1 MSKRYLLHA
10 GAVAV
15 FAVCFAVF
23 VLFALLTGIR
33 TARAAEDDAVKVS
46 SVHVIWGDDQNMIRI
61 YLDGAEFPTANEPST
76 QNYAYF
82 MPYVAVN
89 GVLLSDSIGSVT
101 YARKGFYGD
110 STCYMIQMPA
120 KETYSLKK
128 DGTDKI
134 TVYAGCKIPMAAE
147 SGEEAAGCDYYVVS
161 ETATFFSPVNA
172 QGTGEETFI
181 AGSST
186 SVKGITVHW
195 DASGTTDFVYIDL
208 EGAVFTSNTD
218 SNDHKDWFASY
229 ILVNGQPLTAGN
241 IAWAREGQYGRTS
254 QFCIQLPGGVLRQ
267 DGTDSITV
275 QAGCR
280 IPLNNGAGCYVV
292 EETETYLSSGTS
304 SAGAEEAFSKQFIWE
319 TGKEYDADSEI
330 FAVTQGQT
338 DALGGFSSLAV
349 TIGNMPAEHP
359 EWGLPLTEYSA
370 QTNGSLAVEQF
381 AEYKFNTPIDLA
393 STGAK
398 SANLTFLYNG
408 ASLFYVYPLG
418 VQTLGYESAVQ
429 SFRTTS
435 GSQQVTVS
443 LEGLAEDGKCG
454 GFILQLVDGTGAQFF
469 LDSVTLS
476 AESFDA
482 GEVEEVVEFEWMLDT
497 KIDVGSAVIKPNGAG
512 SIGEFTTQGVTLGSG
527 HEAWGL
533 TGGDAYTQ
541 SLAKNDYFVVEFVL
555 PLENTAVKSFSI
567 EVLHNATT
575 CFYVYPLGTTELG
588 FDNAV
593 QSFRTSNGYSTVE
606 LSATELFKDGVCGGF
621 IVQAMTDSGVQFF
634 LDSITLSEKAV
645 QAEVEDLTEPE
656 YATDTVSIVEV
667 TYTYSYEGGYDDLL
681 LITFDRTIFN
691 KNSDKGLNNERVGLD
706 DFAQYLLINGVS
718 VAESGIGDYAL
729 RSMWERHDRLG
740 IFIKNGQTG
749 SLNNDAFD
757 AITFAKGFAIRG
769 STGDYTMYTLESD
782 MVFYTNRALETGK
795 QVTMSLESDP
805 QVDQTLTPLSAA
817 WSVAGSEATVT
828 VMFDKTVR
836 MDGSDFTENLL
847 RYVRVDGKALSEW
860 ESAVTVTFEGMAI
873 RFTFA
878 TTLTADA
885 DVRITVEKG
894 MNVQTNPDEALSKKT
909 VQATKEFVRGENK
922 ENYFFAEG
930 GTLNVYW
937 ATTPEAASEEDA
949 EYIAFDLRLSVNNAT
964 YEQFDS
970 AVLKN
975 ILIGEKDLLSILT
988 EESGASVTLS
998 GYTLRVKIP
1007 ASYLVKGLVITVK
1020 QGFQT
1025 PAGGVLAA
1033 DERFVY
1039 DEMFGL
1045 FEGEVHREE
1054 IEGELKPT
1062 DVNTILTATDGV
1074 APGTNQLFIEF
1085 TTPCSTKYLPF
1096 MQADEGTIYAS
1107 YGSVGVT
1114 MPAPYVYELTR
1125 YGMRESLWE
1134 YLLLDGKTLRE
1145 WAETDGGGEAM
1156 RYIDMYYQGTNF
1168 GVYYLQIV
1176 ITAQSSAVMDWS
1188 EAHTITFKKGFVTP
1202 AFGVFEKD
1210 VQYAW
1215 NPETKAWTPDESA
1228 MATVDPN
1235 AQLKEEDG
1243 EEQIVVTG
1251 GGCSGSAAGTT
1262 VLLAAAFVGASAAAL
1277 KKRTDKGVKRR
1288 K

>member
-23 VLFALLTGIR
+23 VLFALLTGAQ

-161 ETATFFSPVNA
+161 ETATFFSPVNT

-319 TGKEYDADSEI
+319 TGKEYDADGEI

-338 DALGGFSSLAV
+338 DALGGYSSLAV

-443 LEGLAEDGKCG
+443 LEGLAEEGVCG

-476 AESFDA
+476 EESFDA
-482 GEVEEVVEFEWMLDT
+482 GEVEEVIEFEWTLDT

-593 QSFRTSNGYSTVE
+593 QSFRTSNGYSTIE
-606 LSATELFKDGVCGGF
+606 LSATELFKDGACGGF

-729 RSMWERHDRLG
+729 RSLWERHDRLG

-909 VQATKEFVRGENK
+909 VQATKGFVRGENK

-1020 QGFQT
+1020 QGFKT

-1039 DEMFGL
+1039 DEMFEL

-1235 AQLKEEDG
+1235 AQLKEESG

-1277 KKRTDKGVKRR
+1277 KKRADKGVKRR